1 MKKSS
6 IHLLLL
12 LGWIALGT
20 ALRFTNLESKPPWS
34 DEWATLVFSLGNSF
48 RTVPLDQVIELETLL
63 SPLQLNPAQQTQDVI
78 HHLLTESTH
87 PPFYFVVNHWWLKL
101 FSPDV
106 GLVSIWLG
114 RALSSCLGIVAIPVM
129 FGCSWLLFRSLII
142 CQLAAAL
149 MAISPYGVYLSQEAR
164 HYTLVIIWVIFSL
177 TFLTIAVRHL
187 GQQKSISLSLVLSWI
202 VVNGLGVATHYFFCL
217 TLVTEIVVLFGFWWR
232 DFRKNPKN
240 ILNNYWS
247 KIYLAIIG
255 TIISCSVWIHT
266 WRSIPDNQLTS
277 WVFNENPLAQFF
289 EPILRLLVWLITMV
303 FLLPIEGVADWV
315 SIASGAIILAL
326 LIWLVPTWIRNFK
339 QNQKLQSINLSTRVL
354 WRFVLSAI
362 ALILVI
368 TFVFKADLTLSAR
381 FQFFYYP
388 VILLLFSVILSI
400 YWQQPNQKNY
410 WFKPQGKK
418 VIGITILMGILGSL
432 TITNNYA
439 FQKVERPD
447 LVVPVMIEAYQQV
460 APQTPVIIATLHQ
473 THGQTG
479 EMMSIA
485 WQFQELIKQN
495 RLDFQPQFLLI
506 HQPEKDL
513 TIASS
518 ILQQAISATPSRG
531 ATAAI
536 PRPFQLWLV
545 NVSEL
550 NNLEQFQCNAE
561 TNFKRKTTGYR
572 YQLYN
577 CRE

>member
-12 LGWIALGT
+12 LGWIVLGT

-48 RTVPLDQVIELETLL
+48 QTVPLDRVINLDTLL
-63 SPLQLNPAQQTQDVI
+63 SPLQLSFTQQTQDVI
-78 HHLLTESTH
+78 NHLLTESTH
-87 PPFYFVVNHWWLKL
+87 PPFYFVINHWWLKL
-101 FSPDV
+101 FSPNV

-142 CQLAAAL
+142 GQIAAAL
-149 MAISPYGVYLSQEAR
+149 MAVSPYGVYLSQEAR
-164 HYTLVIIWVIFSL
+164 HYTLVILWVIVSL
-177 TFLTIAVRHL
+177 TLLSIAVRYL
-187 GQQKSISLSLVLSWI
+187 QEKKSISLFLVCPWI
-202 VVNGLGVATHYFFCL
+202 VVNGLGVATHYFFGL
-217 TLVTEIVVLFGFWWR
+217 TLVTEIVVLFIFWWR
-232 DFRKNPKN
+232 DFSNNPQN
-240 ILNNYWS
+240 ILNNSWS

-277 WVFNENPLAQFF
+277 WVFNENTLAQFF
-289 EPILRLLVWLITMV
+289 EPIVRLLVWLITMV
-303 FLLPIEGVADWV
+303 FLLPIEGVSDWV
-315 SIASGAIILAL
+315 SIISGIIILAL
-326 LIWLVPTWIRNFK
+326 LIWLVPSWIRNFR
-339 QNQKLQSINLSTRVL
+339 QAQKLPSIKLSTTVL
-354 WRFVLSAI
+354 WRFSLTAI
-362 ALILVI
+362 ALILII

-388 VILLLFSVILSI
+388 VILLLLSVILSL
-400 YWQQPNQKNY
+400 YWQEPTRQHS

-418 VIGITILMGILGSL
+418 IIGITILMGIVGSL

-447 LVVPVMIEAYQQV
+447 LVVPVIIEAHQQV
-460 APQTPVIIATLHQ
+460 STQTPIVIATLHQ

-518 ILQQAISATPSRG
+518 ILQQAI
-531 ATAAI
+531 AAI
-536 PRPFQLWLV
+536 SRPFQLWLV
-545 NVSEL
+545 NFSDL

-572 YQLYN
+572 YQLYD
-577 CRE
+577 CME